1 VCSIWAEA
9 LEERNRSENSV
20 CPMVMVMG
28 TGAMAN
34 MVMTPKDT
42 TMAKGQVQ
50 ATTMM
55 GYLFHQRSEYLYFGY
70 SC

>member
-1 VCSIWAEA
+1 
-9 LEERNRSENSV
+9 
-20 CPMVMVMG
+20 MVMVMG